1 MLKKLLLV
9 LFICANAQALFAL
22 PPATSVNLNGEDSPV
37 FFNDGDSFRV
47 LGGSLKDTKARL
59 AGFNTLESY
68 GPAHFWGDWTAK
80 ELFVLAKMGTYNGR
94 DGTWA
99 CTSDLS
105 KDGYGRILWIC
116 PDLAEDQIRKG
127 FAHALSINDDP
138 SEERYLKAQRE
149 AIANQRGIWAHGV
162 PEYVLTSTH
171 SINEDAEGRGTVYNR
186 LVSTVDGHS
195 LKWKHTDVYEECQNV
210 CWESPLADRI
220 DRLFKR
226 ISPTERT
233 EIGADEAT
241 IKTALTA
248 YIDQNDDSLS
258 KSALSDAQK
267 ISLKN
272 ALMRLSQIG
281 WVAAAKANL
290 KTCMIHVD
298 FNRRYGTNRAECLR

>member
-1 MLKKLLLV
+1 MLKKLALALLV
-9 LFICANAQALFAL
+9 FANANFLYAL
-22 PPATSVNLNGEDSPV
+22 PPATLVNLNGEDSPV

-47 LGGSLKDTKARL
+47 LGGSLKDSKARL

-94 DGTWA
+94 DGAWN

-116 PDLAEDQIRKG
+116 PSLAEDQIRKG
-127 FAHALSINDDP
+127 FAHALSINEDP
-138 SEERYLKAQRE
+138 SEDRYIKAQKE
-149 AIANQRGIWAHGV
+149 AIENRRGIWAHGV

-171 SINEDAEGRGTVYNR
+171 SIEEDTEKGYVYNR

-195 LKWKHTDVYEECQNV
+195 LKWKHTDRYDECQNV

-220 DRLFKR
+220 DRLYKR
-226 ISPTERT
+226 ISKAELDQIASSDVLVK
-233 EIGADEAT
+233 E
-241 IKTALTA
+241 ALTA
-248 YIDQNDDSLS
+248 YIDQNDSTLQ
-258 KSALSDAQK
+258 KSTLADAQK
-267 ISLKN
+267 T
-272 ALMRLSQIG
+272 ALLSALNRLNQIG
-281 WVAAAKANL
+281 WVSAAKANM

-298 FNRRYGTNRAECLR
+298 FKRRYGINRAECLR